1 MERFAHPH
9 ASSTYL
15 LCIPHVHRF
24 CTALHTACILGKHRD
39 KGDRLSDDPAEGT
52 STSGWNWRPRHTSQF
67 WICDLLLIHFD
78 PFCPC
83 PLRPGRCPPKRRG
96 RQSQSLWESCQ
107 KQKTTK
113 STKATKTMKTIKTKE
128 KPKEKPKATI
138 KKAIGKKKSSWL
150 KVGTKME
157 AAESCVHVTT
167 CHYMSHCTTYAT
179 RVKAWSNHDQ
189 FFLSTNGRQKRSTCL
204 WVFSVGHCQE
214 AKKTPRKMLQAY
226 LSSVNFN
233 IDVAMC
239 CVARKSELPTS
250 RCNKFL
256 KVWVLSDCANIFYV
270 QELGLITGVGLRRLV

>member
-1 MERFAHPH
+1 
-9 ASSTYL
+9 
-15 LCIPHVHRF
+15 
-24 CTALHTACILGKHRD
+24 
-39 KGDRLSDDPAEGT
+39 
-52 STSGWNWRPRHTSQF
+52 
-67 WICDLLLIHFD
+67 
-78 PFCPC
+78 
-83 PLRPGRCPPKRRG
+83 
-96 RQSQSLWESCQ
+96 
-107 KQKTTK
+107 
-113 STKATKTMKTIKTKE
+113 
-128 KPKEKPKATI
+128 
-138 KKAIGKKKSSWL
+138 
-150 KVGTKME
+150 ME

-167 CHYMSHCTTYAT
+167 CQYMSHCTTYAT

-189 FFLSTNGRQKRSTCL
+189 FFLSTNGRQKWSTCL